1 MDLLPKVLLKTANG
15 GGVTLSSVAALKP
28 LGLAA
33 ELDRRRLRPVIAVTA
48 RADGIALG
56 TAVARV
62 KARLADL
69 ALPPGVTLEYGGLYA
84 EQQAAFHQLTL
95 VLISGIAGMFLVL
108 LWEFGRLGP
117 SLAVLIGA
125 VACLAGSF
133 VALNLTGE
141 TLNISSFMGVIMV
154 AGITAKNGI
163 LLLDHTEHEVAAGA
177 DPRSALLNAARMRM
191 RPILMTTVATVAGL
205 LPLAIGHRRGR
216 QGPATA
222 RPGGDRRPGFRPDIL
237 YAARRR
243 PLSPR
248 PPRPFL
254 PVTSR
259 NASIL
264 NPITKSAPRSV
275 DGPYRLLLG
284 RDVLCIGVLTLNF
297 DGHFTF
303 GI

>member
-1 MDLLPKVLLKTANG
+1 VRYPLTYHQDLDLLPKVLLKTANG
-15 GGVTLSSVAALKP
+15 GDVTLSSVAALKP
-28 LGLAA
+28 LGLAV
-33 ELDRRRLRPVIAVTA
+33 ELGRRRLRPVIAVTA

-69 ALPPGVTLEYGGLYA
+69 VLPPGVTLEYGGLYA
-84 EQQAAFHQLTL
+84 EQQAAFRQLTL

-133 VALNLTGE
+133 IALNLTGE

-163 LLLDHTEHEVAAGA
+163 LLLDHTEHEVAAGM
-177 DPRSALLNAARMRM
+177 DRRSALLSAAQMRM

-205 LPLAIGHRRGR
+205 LPLAIGIGAGAKV
-216 QGPATA
+216 QQPLALA
-222 RPGGDRRPGFRPDIL
+222 VIGGLVFALIFSTPLAAGL
-237 YAARRR
+237 YL
-243 PLSPR
+243 LST
-248 PPRPFL
+248 PPP
-254 PVTSR
+254 S
-259 NASIL
+259 S
-264 NPITKSAPRSV
+264 SYES
-275 DGPYRLLLG
+275 
-284 RDVLCIGVLTLNF
+284 
-297 DGHFTF
+297 
-303 GI
+303 